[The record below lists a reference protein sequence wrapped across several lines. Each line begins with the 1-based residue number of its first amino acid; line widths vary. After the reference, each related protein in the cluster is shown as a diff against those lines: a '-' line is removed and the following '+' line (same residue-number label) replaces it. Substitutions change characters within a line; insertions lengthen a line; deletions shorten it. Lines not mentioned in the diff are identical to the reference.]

1 LKRVIISH
9 INSQFV
15 EKQEEMTT
23 KEYAMIKI
31 KWSKNLNVS
40 YTEDMLKFLFAK
52 YGEIKDVVVFP
63 NKRKALIEFR
73 FRLSAVNFST
83 N

>member
-1 LKRVIISH
+1 
-9 INSQFV
+9 
-15 EKQEEMTT
+15 MTT

-63 NKRKALIEFR
+63 HKRKALIEFR